1 MQSGT
6 HHNAHTNGHVG
17 PDFADD
23 PDNFSQNE
31 RLREIF
37 QTRME
42 VHQTRINIRKAIA
55 LGRATTE
62 SALSVYAS
70 AVVGYLMELE
80 PLMTDQYEDKGRE
93 YWEEVE
99 LGEVYS
105 PTPEDMPDGDIYGT
119 QVRNIEEPDPVTITG
134 LGELVEI
141 DDTVEFPWSYEYCD
155 PRRGWTREVTTVS
168 VPVPLGAL
176 DKAYREANRFIA
188 DIGMDLEPN
197 ADHDA
202 APV

>member
-1 MQSGT
+1 MQRGS
-6 HHNAHTNGHVG
+6 HFNAHTNGHVG

-80 PLMTDQYEDKGRE
+80 PLMTAQYEDKGRE
-93 YWEEVE
+93 YWEEIE

-105 PTPEDMPDGDIYGT
+105 PTPKSMPDGEVYGT
-119 QVRNIEEPDPVTITG
+119 QLRNVEEPDPVTITG

-141 DDTVEFPWSYEYCD
+141 DDTVQFTWRYEYCD
-155 PRRGWTREVTTVS
+155 PRKGWTEEVATAS
-168 VPVPLGAL
+168 VPVPLGVL

-197 ADHDA
+197 ADLDA
-202 APV
+202 GPL